1 MLLLHLAPL
10 LLLAL
15 PVRAQLSGTQWEAYT
30 SMREINRV
38 LVHQDAVWAGTHGGV
53 LRYDQQTQAYTRFTR
68 RDGLPGNLIL
78 SLAADANGHLWFGTH
93 SRGLSRYRPE
103 ANRFDPPFL
112 DFLDL
117 RINALEPHGD
127 ILYVGSERG
136 VSAFV
141 ISKEEVKETYRRLGE
156 LPKDTEVT
164 SIEVFAGR
172 LWAGTVNGLAW
183 ADLDQPNL
191 QDPSSWETERIRG
204 EVRDMLVYR
213 DTLFVSATDGLWR
226 VHPALDRPAL
236 DYSTTASVALGLFE
250 GSIIS
255 ATADGALSQRQSS
268 DHWQPLRAPHIRSTA
283 DLSDTAGPLW
293 VASASGLRV
302 LGTDQP
308 PPPRE
313 PVGNFFFDMTQTANG
328 HLWVSSVPKDNL
340 RAFAFGLYEFDGEGW
355 TTHNANTNLS
365 SNIVSALA
373 TDGEGLLWVGTWG
386 RGIDVRAAN
395 GQWQNLN
402 ANNSALEGIDGDT
415 FVAIS
420 DIDRDANGLLWI
432 ANVRNG
438 LVVMDGWPP
447 QQAALNNQLNF
458 GMSPGRDMTKIAI
471 GPDGLK
477 WIGTALD
484 GFFLL
489 DDGGTPFELGDELG
503 LVFDTAAYPA
513 LTSNAVIDIHVD
525 RSGQVWVAT
534 NNGLNA
540 VRGEYARP
548 DADFAVASWKVYN
561 ADNGLPS
568 TATTSL
574 AEDDWG
580 RIWVGTEGGLARID
594 TEGQVEFALDT
605 SDGLVNNRVNSLYFD
620 RENGA
625 LWIGT
630 LGGMSRLQLGGS
642 GVAAGPQ
649 AYAYPNPFH
658 IGVRG
663 ASLTFADLPL
673 GAEVRIFTAAGA
685 FVRQLDG
692 AAGEGAVTWN
702 GQSEAGFFVG
712 SGIYYFVAQT
722 ETGDAVRGKF
732 AVINSR

>member
-10 LLLAL
+10 LLLVL
-15 PVRAQLSGTQWEAYT
+15 PVRAQLSGTQWEAHT

-38 LVHQDAVWAGTHGGV
+38 LVHQNEVWAGTHGGV

-78 SLAADANGHLWFGTH
+78 SLSVDANGHLWFGTH
-93 SRGLSRYRPE
+93 SQGLSRYRPE
-103 ANRFDPPFL
+103 EDRFDPPFL
-112 DFLDL
+112 DFQNL
-117 RINALEPHGD
+117 RTNALEPHGD

-141 ISKEEVKETYRRLGE
+141 ISKEEVKETYRRLGQ
-156 LPKDTEVT
+156 LAKDTEVT

-172 LWAGTVNGLAW
+172 LWAGTVNGLVW

-191 QDPSSWETERIRG
+191 QDPSSWEAELIIRG
-204 EVRDMLVYR
+204 EVRDMLVHQ
-213 DTLFVSATDGLWR
+213 DTLFVAASNGIWR

-236 DYSTTASVALGLFE
+236 DDSTSSSVAFGLFE
-250 GSIIS
+250 EHLVS
-255 ATADGALSQRQSS
+255 ATADGVLSQRQGNR
-268 DHWQPLRAPHIRSTA
+268 WQPLRAPHIRSTT
-283 DLSDTAGPLW
+283 DLSDTNGPLW
-293 VASASGLRV
+293 VASTSGLRV

-313 PVGNFFFDMTQTANG
+313 PIGNSFFDIAQTPNG
-328 HLWVSSVPKDNL
+328 HLWVASVPKDSHT
-340 RAFAFGLYEFDGEGW
+340 AFGLYEFDGEGW
-355 TTHNANTNLS
+355 TNYTIRTNLS
-365 SNIVSALA
+365 SNIVSAVE
-373 TDGEGLLWVGTWG
+373 TDAEGLLWVGNWG
-386 RGIDVRAAN
+386 VGVDVRDAS
-395 GQWQNLN
+395 GQWQHLN
-402 ANNSALEGIDGDT
+402 TENSVLEGIKGNT
-415 FVAIS
+415 FAAIS
-420 DIDRDANGLLWI
+420 DIDRDANGLMWI
-432 ANVRNG
+432 ANVQNG

-447 QQAALNNQLNF
+447 QRATLNSQLDF
-458 GMSPGRDMTKIAI
+458 GMSAGRDMTKIAI

-477 WIGTALD
+477 WVGTALD

-489 DDGGTPFELGDELG
+489 DDGGTPFETGDEIG
-503 LVFDTAAYPA
+503 LAFDTAAHP
-513 LTSNAVIDIHVD
+513 LTSDTVSDIHVD
-525 RSGQVWVAT
+525 RSGRVWVAT

-540 VRGEYARP
+540 VRGEYSRP
-548 DADFAVASWKVYN
+548 DADFAVESWKVYN
-561 ADNGLPS
+561 ADNGLPN
-568 TATTSL
+568 TAVTSL

-580 RIWVGTEGGLARID
+580 RIWVGTEGGLVRID

-620 RENGA
+620 RENDA

-630 LGGMSRLQLGGS
+630 LAGMSRLQLGVS
-642 GVAAGPQ
+642 GAAAGPQ
-649 AYAYPNPFH
+649 AYAYPNPFY

-673 GAEVRIFTAAGA
+673 GAGVRIFTAAGELI
-685 FVRQLDG
+685 RQLDG

-702 GQSEAGFFVG
+702 GQSAAGFLVG
-712 SGIYYFVAQT
+712 SGIYYFVAQA

-732 AVINSR
+732 AVINNR

>member
-1 MLLLHLAPL
+1 MLLLQRVSLL

-15 PVRAQLSGTQWEAYT
+15 PGRAQLAGTQWEAYT
-30 SMREINRV
+30 SMRQINRV

-78 SLAADANGHLWFGTH
+78 SLSADANGHLWFGTH
-93 SRGLSRYRPE
+93 SQGLSRYRPE
-103 ANRFDPPFL
+103 QNRFDPPFL
-112 DFLDL
+112 DFQNL
-117 RINALEPHGD
+117 RINALEPQGD

-141 ISKEEVKETYRRLGE
+141 ISKEEVKETYRRLGN
-156 LPKDTEVT
+156 LAKDTEVT
-164 SIEVFAGR
+164 SIEVFADR
-172 LWAGTVNGLAW
+172 LWVGTVNGLVS

-191 QDPSSWETERIRG
+191 QDPSSWESEPIRG
-204 EVRDMLVYR
+204 EVRDMLVHQ

-236 DYSTTASVALGLFE
+236 EPSTTSIVALGLFE
-250 GSIIS
+250 GRIVS
-255 ATADGALSQRQSS
+255 ATAEGLLQLRDNGWQLLSGINS
-268 DHWQPLRAPHIRSTA
+268 AA
-283 DLSDTAGPLW
+283 DLSDTDGPLW
-293 VASASGLRV
+293 VASARGLRV
-302 LGTDQP
+302 LGTNPP

-313 PVGNFFFDMTQTANG
+313 PIGNFFFDITQTADG
-328 HLWVSSVPKDNL
+328 HLWVASVPKDNL
-340 RAFAFGLYEFDGEGW
+340 PAFGLYEFDGEGW
-355 TTHNANTNLS
+355 TTHTSSTNLS
-365 SNIVSALA
+365 SEKVSAVE
-373 TDGEGLLWVGTWG
+373 TDGEGLLWVGSWG
-386 RGIDVRAAN
+386 WGIDVRDAT

-402 ANNSALEGIDGDT
+402 ASNSALEGIDGDA

-447 QQAALNNQLNF
+447 QRAALNSQLDF
-458 GMSPGRDMTKIAI
+458 GMSPGQDMTKIAI

-489 DDGGTPFELGDELG
+489 DDGGTPFEIGDESG
-503 LVFDTAAYPA
+503 LVFDTTAYPN
-513 LTSNAVIDIHVD
+513 LTSDTISDIHVD
-525 RSGQVWVAT
+525 RSGRVWVAT

-540 VRGEYARP
+540 VRGEYSRTS
-548 DADFAVASWKVYN
+548 ADFAVASWKVYN
-561 ADNGLPS
+561 TDNGLPA
-568 TATTSL
+568 TATTAL

-594 TEGQVEFALDT
+594 TEGQVEFALDA
-605 SDGLVNNRVNSLYFD
+605 SDGLVSNRVNSLYFD
-620 RENGA
+620 QENGA

-630 LGGMSRLQLGGS
+630 LAGMSRLQLGGS
-642 GVAAGPQ
+642 GAAVGPQ

-658 IGVRG
+658 LGVRG
-663 ASLTFADLPL
+663 AALTFADLPL
-673 GAEVRIFTAAGA
+673 GAGVRIFTAAGEL
-685 FVRQLDG
+685 VRVLEG

-702 GQSEAGFFVG
+702 GQSAAGFLAG
-712 SGIYYFVAQT
+712 SGIYYFVAQA
-722 ETGDAVRGKF
+722 ETGDPVRGKF
-732 AVINSR
+732 AVINNP

>member
-1 MLLLHLAPL
+1 MLLLRLAPL

-15 PVRAQLSGTQWEAYT
+15 PVRAQLSGERWEAYT
-30 SMREINRV
+30 SMRQINRV
-38 LVHQDAVWAGTHGGV
+38 LVHQDAVWAGTSGGV
-53 LRYDQQTQAYTRFTR
+53 LRYDQQTQSYTRFTR
-68 RDGLPGNLIL
+68 RDDLPGNIIL
-78 SLAADANGHLWFGTH
+78 SLAVDANGHLWFGTH
-93 SRGLSRYRPE
+93 SQGLSRYRPE
-103 ANRFDPPFL
+103 EERFDPPFL
-112 DFLDL
+112 DFQNL

-127 ILYVGSERG
+127 ILFVGSERG

-141 ISKEEVKETYRRLGE
+141 ISKEEVKETYRRLGS
-156 LPKDTEVT
+156 LAKDTEVT

-172 LWAGTVNGLAW
+172 LWAGTVNGLVW

-191 QDPSSWETERIRG
+191 QDPSSWELELTRG
-204 EVRDMLVYR
+204 EVRDMLVHQ
-213 DTLFVSATDGLWR
+213 DTLFVAASNGIWR
-226 VHPALDRPAL
+226 VHPALDHPEI
-236 DYSTTASVALGLFE
+236 DDSTSSSVALGLFE
-250 GSIIS
+250 EHLVS
-255 ATADGALSQRQSS
+255 ATADGVLSQRQGNR
-268 DHWQPLRAPHIRSTA
+268 WQPLRAPHIRSAA
-283 DLSDTAGPLW
+283 DLSDTDGPLW

-313 PVGNFFFDMTQTANG
+313 PVGNFFFDMAQTPNG
-328 HLWVSSVPKDNL
+328 HLWVASVPKDNL

-355 TTHNANTNLS
+355 TTHNTSTNLS
-365 SNIVSALA
+365 SNIVSALE
-373 TDGEGLLWVGTWG
+373 TDAEGLLWVGTWG

-395 GQWQNLN
+395 GQWQNLD

-447 QQAALNNQLNF
+447 QRATLNSQLDF
-458 GMSPGRDMTKIAI
+458 GMSAGRDMTKIAI

-477 WIGTALD
+477 WVGTALD

-489 DDGGTPFELGDELG
+489 DDGGTPFETGDEIG
-503 LVFDTAAYPA
+503 LIFDTAEYPA

-525 RSGQVWVAT
+525 RSGRVWVAT

-540 VRGEYARP
+540 VRGEYSRP
-548 DADFAVASWKVYN
+548 DAHFAVESWKVYN
-561 ADNGLPS
+561 ADNGLPN
-568 TATTSL
+568 TAVTSL

-620 RENGA
+620 RENDA

-630 LGGMSRLQLGGS
+630 LAGMSRLQLGVS
-642 GVAAGPQ
+642 GAAAGPQ
-649 AYAYPNPFH
+649 AYAYPNPFY

-673 GAEVRIFTAAGA
+673 GAGVRIFTAAGELI
-685 FVRQLDG
+685 RQLDG

-702 GQSEAGFFVG
+702 GQSAAGFLVG
-712 SGIYYFVAQT
+712 SGIYYFVAQA

>member
-1 MLLLHLAPL
+1 MLLLRLASL

-15 PVRAQLSGTQWEAYT
+15 PARAQLSGTQWEAYT
-30 SMREINRV
+30 SMRQINRV

-78 SLAADANGHLWFGTH
+78 SLSVDANGHLWFGTH
-93 SRGLSRYRPE
+93 SQGLSRYRPE
-103 ANRFDPPFL
+103 QNRFDPPFL
-112 DFLDL
+112 DFQNL
-117 RINALEPHGD
+117 RINALKPHGD

-141 ISKEEVKETYRRLGE
+141 ISKEEVKETYRRLGN
-156 LPKDTEVT
+156 LARDTEVT
-164 SIEVFAGR
+164 SIEIFADR
-172 LWAGTVNGLAW
+172 LWVGTVNGLVS

-191 QDPSSWETERIRG
+191 QDPSSWEAEPIRG
-204 EVRDMLVYR
+204 EVRDVLVHQ
-213 DTLFVSATDGLWR
+213 DTLFVSATDGLWQ

-236 DYSTTASVALGLFE
+236 DPFTTSIVALGLFE
-250 GSIIS
+250 GLIVS
-255 ATADGALSQRQSS
+255 ATADGLLQRR
-268 DHWQPLRAPHIRSTA
+268 DNRWQPLSGISSVA
-283 DLSDTAGPLW
+283 DLSDTDGPLW
-293 VASASGLRV
+293 VASERGLRV
-302 LGTDQP
+302 LGTTPP

-313 PVGNFFFDMTQTANG
+313 PIGNFFFDITQTSDG
-328 HLWVSSVPKDNL
+328 HLWVASVPKDNL
-340 RAFAFGLYEFDGEGW
+340 PAFGLYEFDGEGW
-355 TTHNANTNLS
+355 TTHTSRANLS
-365 SNIVSALA
+365 SEKVSAVE
-373 TDGEGLLWVGTWG
+373 TDAEGLLWVGSWG
-386 RGIDVRAAN
+386 WGIDVRDAD

-402 ANNSALEGIDGDT
+402 ANNSALEGIDGDP

-420 DIDRDANGLLWI
+420 DMDRDANGLLWI

-447 QQAALNNQLNF
+447 QQAALNSQLDF
-458 GMSPGRDMTKIAI
+458 GMSPGQDMTKIAI
-471 GPDGLK
+471 GPNGLK

-489 DDGGTPFELGDELG
+489 DDGGTPFEIGDETGLG
-503 LVFDTAAYPA
+503 FDTAAYPD
-513 LTSNAVIDIHVD
+513 LTSDTISDIHVD
-525 RSGQVWVAT
+525 RSGRVWVAT

-540 VRGEYARP
+540 VRGEYSRAN
-548 DADFAVASWKVYN
+548 ADFEVASWKVYN
-561 ADNGLPS
+561 TANGLPA
-568 TATTSL
+568 TATTAL

-594 TEGQVEFALDT
+594 TEGQVEFALDA

-630 LGGMSRLQLGGS
+630 LAGMSRLQLGGS
-642 GVAAGPQ
+642 GTAVGPQ

-658 IGVRG
+658 LGDRG

-673 GAEVRIFTAAGA
+673 GASVRIFTAAGEL
-685 FVRQLDG
+685 VRVLEG

-702 GQSEAGFFVG
+702 GQSAAGFLAG
-712 SGIYYFVAQT
+712 SGIYYFVAQA
-722 ETGDAVRGKF
+722 ETGDLVRGKF
-732 AVINSR
+732 AVINNP

>member
-1 MLLLHLAPL
+1 MLLLCLAPL
-10 LLLAL
+10 LLLVL
-15 PVRAQLSGTQWEAYT
+15 PVRAQLSDDRFEAYT
-30 SMREINRV
+30 SMRQINRV
-38 LVHQDAVWAGTHGGV
+38 LVHQDAVWAGTSGGV
-53 LRYDQQTQAYTRFTR
+53 LRYDQQTQSYARFTR

-78 SLAADANGHLWFGTH
+78 SLAVDANGHLWFGTH
-93 SRGLSRYRPE
+93 SQGLSRYRPE
-103 ANRFDPPFL
+103 EDRFDSPFL
-112 DFLDL
+112 DFQNL

-141 ISKEEVKETYRRLGE
+141 ISKEEVKETYRRLGS
-156 LPKDTEVT
+156 LAKDTEVT
-164 SIEVFAGR
+164 SIEVFADR
-172 LWAGTVNGLAW
+172 LWAGTVNGLVW

-191 QDPSSWETERIRG
+191 QDPSSWELELTRG
-204 EVRDMLVYR
+204 EVRDMLVYQ
-213 DTLFVSATDGLWR
+213 DTLFVAASNGIWR
-226 VHPALDRPAL
+226 VHPALDSPEL
-236 DYSTTASVALGLFE
+236 DDSTSSVALGLFE
-250 GSIIS
+250 GSIVS
-255 ATADGALSQRQSS
+255 ATTDGLLFQRQGV
-268 DHWQPLRAPHIRSTA
+268 DHWQPLRAPHIRSAA
-283 DLSDTAGPLW
+283 DLSDTDGPLW

-302 LGTDQP
+302 LGIDQP

-313 PVGNFFFDMTQTANG
+313 PVGNFFFDMAQTPNG
-328 HLWVSSVPKDNL
+328 HLWVASVPKDNL
-340 RAFAFGLYEFDGEGW
+340 RAFAFGLYEFDGDGW
-355 TTHNANTNLS
+355 TTHNTNTNLS
-365 SNIVSALA
+365 SNIVSALE
-373 TDGEGLLWVGTWG
+373 TDAEGLLWVGTWG

-395 GQWQNLN
+395 GQWQNLD
-402 ANNSALEGIDGDT
+402 ANNSALEGIDGNT

-447 QQAALNNQLNF
+447 QRATLNSQLDF
-458 GMSPGRDMTKIAI
+458 GMSAGRDMTKIAI
-471 GPDGLK
+471 GPDDLK
-477 WIGTALD
+477 WVGTASD

-489 DDGGTPFELGDELG
+489 DDGGTPFETGDEIG
-503 LVFDTAAYPA
+503 FTFDTAAYPS
-513 LTSNAVIDIHVD
+513 LTSDTVIDIHVD
-525 RSGQVWVAT
+525 RSGRVWVAT

-540 VRGEYARP
+540 VRGEYSRP
-548 DADFAVASWKVYN
+548 DAHFAVESWKVYN
-561 ADNGLPS
+561 ADNGLPN
-568 TATTSL
+568 TAVTSL

-580 RIWVGTEGGLARID
+580 RIWVGTEGGLVRID

-620 RENGA
+620 RENDA

-630 LGGMSRLQLGGS
+630 LAGMSRLQLGVS
-642 GVAAGPQ
+642 GAAAGPQ

-673 GAEVRIFTAAGA
+673 GAGVRIFTAAGELI
-685 FVRQLDG
+685 RQLDG

-702 GQSEAGFFVG
+702 GQSAAGFLVG
-712 SGIYYFVAQT
+712 SGIYYFVAQA
-722 ETGDAVRGKF
+722 ETGNAVRGKF